1 MTGLSDS
8 NYSRRSRKRTT
19 SRHSAARLAAVQ
31 ALYQLEMG
39 GGSVSKIIEEFVVHR
54 LGLADVEVSRG
65 TKPNQNLF
73 ELLVEGAESKSAEIT
88 TFVGPLLAKGWV
100 YERLD
105 VTLKSILRL
114 GTFEL
119 TNRLEVPAAVLIEEY
134 VQITDAFFSKSEPS
148 VVNGILD
155 GIARNV
161 RPGELETRNDGSSD
175 AAR

>member
-1 MTGLSDS
+1 M
-8 NYSRRSRKRTT
+8 
-19 SRHSAARLAAVQ
+19 
-31 ALYQLEMG
+31 
-39 GGSVSKIIEEFVVHR
+39 
-54 LGLADVEVSRG
+54 
-65 TKPNQNLF
+65 
-73 ELLVEGAESKSAEIT
+73 VEGAESKSADIR
-88 TFVGPLLAKGWV
+88 TFVGPLLAKGWA

-134 VQITDAFFSKSEPS
+134 VQITDAFYSKGESS

-155 GIARNV
+155 GIARTV